1 MALPVIAAAAGAAS
15 RVAGATAARTTA
27 TEAARNTALQEALA
41 VKRKQ
46 GRAAPTNSSRLTE
59 YLMRRAPAAND
70 DREAAANDDAELAE
84 EQQAAAGEM
93 LRMAQQQ
100 TMIQFARQAATA
112 TQDMAVQ
119 QSRAAFKKGSKVVIQ
134 RGIRFLLQGIM
145 VAVDVGTAGVGIL
158 VTIIFQL
165 VDLAWLNV
173 EMVYGYYFAK
183 GKSRII
189 SPLDW
194 TPLPIPLHPIF
205 LHILVIFADIAV
217 FTIGTVFFLL
227 GIMIV
232 VAFVTVIA
240 TAALG
245 PLAWIYLVVTHAGT
259 IVDLIKLFL

>member
-1 MALPVIAAAAGAAS
+1 MFAQ
-15 RVAGATAARTTA
+15 TD
-27 TEAARNTALQEALA
+27 
-41 VKRKQ
+41 
-46 GRAAPTNSSRLTE
+46 APRLTDS
-59 YLMRRAPAAND
+59 LIRSPAANND
-70 DREAAANDDAELAE
+70 HALAAENEDAELAE

-183 GKSRII
+183 GKSRIV